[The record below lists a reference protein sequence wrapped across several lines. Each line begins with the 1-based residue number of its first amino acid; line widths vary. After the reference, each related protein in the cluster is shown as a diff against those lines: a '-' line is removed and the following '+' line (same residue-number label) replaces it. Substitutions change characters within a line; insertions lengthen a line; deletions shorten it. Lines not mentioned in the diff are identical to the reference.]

1 MCVGNMTGVRRVSV
15 RCSLC
20 EGLRTTELQTA
31 HLYRGY
37 AGPQPVPCRCAMP
50 LYSAHVFPQC
60 TVHCTLYTHTLQ
72 PASQGQEFFAPWQMS
87 FLFHLI
93 SSDRFKDE
101 WRNSKDFS
109 KQKSTLQIEQSVPSL
124 YPETLCKSLTTP
136 MCVTICD
143 SDYQDHGQTF
153 ILNR

>member
-1 MCVGNMTGVRRVSV
+1 MWDPGPGLGWGCVATMVLRLALNLIDLWPLSV
-15 RCSLC
+15 IAL
-20 EGLRTTELQTA
+20 
-31 HLYRGY
+31 
-37 AGPQPVPCRCAMP
+37 PV
-50 LYSAHVFPQC
+50 QC

-109 KQKSTLQIEQSVPSL
+109 KQKSTLQIKQSVPSL

-153 ILNR
+153 IYMANIYMSRYEL